1 MPLLAPTRMHL
12 RDMYLPEFEDSKHRS
27 IDISTP
33 LYEIYQQ
40 STDRDT
46 LSFSDWLVHFEEQDI
61 ELLSLPDGV
70 LETFLNE
77 HPHILECLTTNAQC
91 VNYIHPDYLKH
102 YRITFNDD
110 GRATQNGALI
120 VNEIGMK
127 KAIQPVALV
136 INADNDGF
144 LYGGTLVRNNTHHSS
159 YSSGHDTFFA
169 AKAFFSKGAS
179 SGIISR
185 ITDESGHYKPS
196 LKTMIYGLQQ
206 MQIQRANLSKA
217 SLIMNSW
224 STGFDGEPMSRSY
237 ENIGLFLEIYSNG
250 YASDNYMEF
259 DTIEEATGAFTE
271 SDSIISSV
279 CYIKNTNDL
288 YELTR
293 SHDSTV
299 VITSYYEKYSTE
311 LSILKARVEAEASVV
326 HSQEAGSGRGRGLF
340 FGDGNGFS
348 IPPPATH
355 LASDSVI
362 QKISFRDEVQDENKE
377 NSPVRHTQH
386 PKKRRLML

>member
-70 LETFLNE
+70 LEIFLNE
-77 HPHILECLTTNAQC
+77 HPSILERLTTNVQC
-91 VNYIHPDYLKH
+91 VHYIHPDYLEH
-102 YRITFNDD
+102 YRITFDAD
-110 GRATQNGALI
+110 GRAIQNETHI
-120 VNEIGMK
+120 VNDTGMK

-136 INADNDGF
+136 INANDEAS
-144 LYGGTLVRNNTHHSS
+144 LYGGTLIRNNTHHSS
-159 YSSGHDTFFA
+159 YSSGGDTFFA
-169 AKAFFSKGAS
+169 AKVFFLKGS
-179 SGIISR
+179 SGGIISC
-185 ITDESGHYKPS
+185 ITDESGHYKPV

-206 MQIQRANLSKA
+206 MLIQGADLSEA

-224 STGFDGEPMSRSY
+224 STCLDGDPMTRRY

-250 YASDNYMEF
+250 YASDAYMEF
-259 DTIEEATGAFTE
+259 DTTDEAIEAFLE
-271 SDSIISSV
+271 SDSIMLST
-279 CYIKNTNDL
+279 CYIKNTTDL
-288 YELTR
+288 YELTK

-299 VITSYYEKYSTE
+299 VITSFYEKYSTE
-311 LSILKARVEAEASVV
+311 LSILKARVEAEARVT
-326 HSQEAGSGRGRGLF
+326 HGQGGGGGLF
-340 FGDGNGFS
+340 FAGFEAL
-348 IPPPATH
+348 PPTSSPLAPADVTK
-355 LASDSVI
+355 
-362 QKISFRDEVQDENKE
+362 KISFGDDDDSMAESEK
-377 NSPVRHTQH
+377 NSPSKHTRYSG
-386 PKKRRLML
+386 KRLFMS